1 MSYELITMMNK
12 LNRDNI
18 AANYEKME
26 AEKTILYTKREAQ
39 KVKEK
44 GNEYVI
50 EPLFD
55 EMNNKIRG

>member
-1 MSYELITMMNK
+1 M
-12 LNRDNI
+12 NRDNI

-44 GNEYVI
+44 GNI
-50 EPLFD
+50 CLIGPLFD
-55 EMNNKIRG
+55 EINNNIRGWNRKTIRSY